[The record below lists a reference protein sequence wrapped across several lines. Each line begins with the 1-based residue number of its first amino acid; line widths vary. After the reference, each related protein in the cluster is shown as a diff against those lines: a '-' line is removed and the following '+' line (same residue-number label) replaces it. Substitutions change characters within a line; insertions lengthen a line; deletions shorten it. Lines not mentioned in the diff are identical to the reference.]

1 MQKCLKWRPDLWDFG
16 GGLAEVAGEALATV
30 REDHEG
36 THVRLAAGA
45 PDGAQLPQVDDGR
58 RVFAVLGLGQRA
70 HHQSEGDAGL
80 LLHVGGVGHSV
91 HGRPDK
97 RGA

>member
-1 MQKCLKWRPDLWDFG
+1 MKKFMQKCLKWRPDLWDFG
-16 GGLAEVAGEALATV
+16 GGLAEVAGESLATV

-45 PDGAQLPQVDDGR
+45 TDGAQLPQVDDGR

-70 HHQSEGDAGL
+70 HRGRSL
-80 LLHVGGVGHSV
+80 LRRSCSV
-91 HGRPDK
+91 HSLLDK
-97 RGA
+97 RKA